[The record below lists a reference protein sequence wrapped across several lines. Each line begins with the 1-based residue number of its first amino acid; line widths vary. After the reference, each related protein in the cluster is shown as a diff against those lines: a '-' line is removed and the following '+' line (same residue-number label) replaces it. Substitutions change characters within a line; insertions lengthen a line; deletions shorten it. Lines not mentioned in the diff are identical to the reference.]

1 MKLSLEIVVNLIM
14 KIDEN
19 NNKMPPKKG
28 ATVRGQTS
36 LLSLPSNILI
46 KSIKEKS

>member
-1 MKLSLEIVVNLIM
+1 MKLSFEVLVNLTM
-14 KIDEN
+14 KFDEN
-19 NNKMPPKKG
+19 NNNRISNKG
-28 ATVRGQTS
+28 STVRGQTC